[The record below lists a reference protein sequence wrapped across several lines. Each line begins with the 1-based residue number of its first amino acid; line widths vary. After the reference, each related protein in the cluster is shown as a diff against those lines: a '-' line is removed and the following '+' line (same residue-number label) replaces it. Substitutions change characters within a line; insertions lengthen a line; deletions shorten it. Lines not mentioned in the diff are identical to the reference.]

1 MGKIQRTG
9 WVLTELYFTSDQ
21 FSGPRETGIGDSE
34 EEVVG
39 QFRDMGQVESPSGN
53 RGLYDND
60 TGKGKIYLM
69 EDGTKEIRYET
80 NTADGATWNLT
91 YYVSKADAVTA
102 IDMLYEP

>member
-1 MGKIQRTG
+1 
-9 WVLTELYFTSDQ
+9 
-21 FSGPRETGIGDSE
+21 
-34 EEVVG
+34 
-39 QFRDMGQVESPSGN
+39 
-53 RGLYDND
+53 
-60 TGKGKIYLM
+60 M